1 MLICLFLSTY
11 FPNYPFCAG
20 AVEIGGFLSLLRQQ
34 THFTL
39 WQIAANQHNS
49 VARAPKR
56 KVEKSEK
63 FCTRPQPLW
72 LKGGAV
78 V

>member
-11 FPNYPFCAG
+11 FTQLSAFVG
-20 AVEIGGFLSLLRQQ
+20 AAEIGGFLSLLRQQ

-56 KVEKSEK
+56 KVERSEK

-78 V
+78 A

>member
-1 MLICLFLSTY
+1 V
-11 FPNYPFCAG
+11 G
-20 AVEIGGFLSLLRQQ
+20 AAEIGGFLSLLRQQ

-56 KVEKSEK
+56 KVERSEK

-72 LKGGAV
+72 L
-78 V
+78 